1 MEFDEMAY
9 PDDFEIAGQTLKGS
23 RNRKTGNVTVPYTDS
38 PVVRVG
44 DTITQ
49 KNGPNLFKLRVLDVD
64 YQQHS
69 SLEIG
74 TRHPHILALTVQN
87 MATEAVVPKTSSA
100 VTIGSLSAHQVQIG
114 DHNTQTVH
122 ISLVQVVREVAESGD
137 AEAKGLLR
145 RLLENSTVA
154 TVVGA
159 GASALLSM
167 L

>member
-23 RNRKTGNVTVPYTDS
+23 RNRKTGTVTVPYTE
-38 PVVRVG
+38 PPIVRVG

-49 KNGPNLFKLRVLDVD
+49 KNGPNVFQLRVVDVD
-64 YQQHS
+64 YQEHS

-87 MATEAVVPKTSSA
+87 MATEAVMPKTPPA

-114 DHNTQTVH
+114 DHNSQTVH
-122 ISLVQVVREVAESGD
+122 VSLAQVVREVAASGD
-137 AEAKGLLR
+137 VEAKGLLR

-154 TVVGA
+154 AVVGA
-159 GASALLSM
+159 GASALLSI